1 MKTTSRRAPQPA
13 LLLALLL
20 LSLILLSAQAA
31 ADGCRL
37 ALSVCARLIIPSLF
51 PFFVL
56 SSLLNALGLPGLLGR
71 LLAPAAIRLYGIS
84 GAGASALPMGLCGGY
99 PAGAA
104 YIAELET
111 SGAVTPREAERLL
124 AFCNNSGPAFLVG
137 AIGCGVFHSVKA
149 GMLLYACHI
158 LSALLTGL
166 IFRDSQ
172 STPEIQPVFLD
183 ETDPAAALSDA
194 IQKSVRA
201 ILNVCGFV
209 VFFTVLLSVAENLGV
224 LPWAIGVL
232 GRVFGAAPEL
242 TRPMLVGLL
251 ELGSG
256 VAAMEGLPLS
266 PAALS
271 LAAFLTG
278 WGGLAVYFQTRAL
291 LKDCKAK
298 GALHLAGH
306 LFSAAIGAALT
317 YLAGELLL

>member
-1 MKTTSRRAPQPA
+1 MKTEARRTPRPA

-20 LSLILLSAQAA
+20 LGLILLSAQAA
-31 ADGCRL
+31 AEGCRR

-56 SSLLNALGLPGLLGR
+56 SSLLNALGLPGLLGKF
-71 LLAPAAIRLYGIS
+71 LAPAAMRVYGIS

-104 YIAELET
+104 YIAELEI

-149 GMLLYACHI
+149 GLLLYACHI
-158 LSALLTGL
+158 LAALLTGL
-166 IFRDSQ
+166 IFRDSH
-172 STPEIQPVFLD
+172 STAEIQPVFL
-183 ETDPAAALSDA
+183 EEADPGFALSDA
-194 IQKSVRA
+194 IRKSVQA
-201 ILNVCGFV
+201 VLNVCGFV
-209 VFFTVLLSVAENLGV
+209 VFFSVLLSVLESLGV
-224 LPWAIGVL
+224 LPWAVRL
-232 GRVFGAAPEL
+232 LQLLFGTAPEL
-242 TRPMLVGLL
+242 ARPMLVGLL

-256 VAAMEGLPLS
+256 AAAMEGLPLS

-271 LAAFLTG
+271 LAALLTG

-291 LKDCKAK
+291 LVPCKAK
-298 GALHLAGH
+298 GARHIAGH
-306 LFSAAIGAALT
+306 LFSAGIGAALA
-317 YLAGELLL
+317 YLAGERLL